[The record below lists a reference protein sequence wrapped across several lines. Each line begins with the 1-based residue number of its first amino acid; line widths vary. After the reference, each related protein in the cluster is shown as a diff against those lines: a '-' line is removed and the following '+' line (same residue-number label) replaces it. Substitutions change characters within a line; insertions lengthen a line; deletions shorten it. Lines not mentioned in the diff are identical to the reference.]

1 MWRGI
6 IELGGQFLPVRSWW
20 ARTLP
25 TGEILV
31 SYRCRS
37 NSSHGLSQSWSQQDI
52 IQILPSHHPTLLPL
66 DLVSCSPK
74 PSSHSIGHLISPFA
88 PGLLPQCLPSFLFTA
103 KGRVLLGALTQMTE
117 ALKLSLGP
125 AIPAPCSP
133 ASDGAAAVNGLSAQK
148 HNITSHLYLVF
159 THCQNLPLLYPLSTR
174 QSSQMLG

>member
-1 MWRGI
+1 MWRVI

-20 ARTLP
+20 GRTLP
-25 TGEILV
+25 VGEILV
-31 SYRCRS
+31 SCPWRP

-66 DLVSCSPK
+66 DLVSCSPSL
-74 PSSHSIGHLISPFA
+74 PVTALGVWSLLLP

-103 KGRVLLGALTQMTE
+103 RGRVLLGALTQMTE

-125 AIPAPCSP
+125 ATPSPCSR
-133 ASDGAAAVNGLSAQK
+133 ASHGAAAVNGLSAQK

-174 QSSQMLG
+174 QPSQMLG